1 MSKFT
6 ITALVAAACVL
17 GACANKSDSGVEEEF
32 VVVVPEPIT
41 TEPTYTGK
49 YK

>member
-1 MSKFT
+1 MSMRLVSGLCLAAF
-6 ITALVAAACVL
+6 VAA
-17 GACANKSDSGVEEEF
+17 CAPKKEE
-32 VVVVPEPIT
+32 VVYVDPNAVT

>member
-1 MSKFT
+1 MSK
-6 ITALVAAACVL
+6 ALIAVALLAFVAA
-17 GACANKSDSGVEEEF
+17 CAPKT
-32 VVVVPEPIT
+32 EPAAPAVT

>member
-6 ITALVAAACVL
+6 ITALVAALVAL
-17 GACANKSDSGVEEEF
+17 GACANGSNSADEEF

-41 TEPTYTGK
+41 TEPAYTGK

>member
-1 MSKFT
+1 MSKST
-6 ITALVAAACVL
+6 KIVLAMCLVAFAAAC
-17 GACANKSDSGVEEEF
+17 APKVEE
-32 VVVVPEPIT
+32 VVVVEEPIT

>member
-1 MSKFT
+1 MSSTKFA
-6 ITALVAAACVL
+6 IFALCLAGFV
-17 GACANKSDSGVEEEF
+17 GACAPKKDETVYVDPNAV
-32 VVVVPEPIT
+32 T

>member
-1 MSKFT
+1 MSKSTT
-6 ITALVAAACVL
+6 IVFGICMLAFVAA
-17 GACANKSDSGVEEEF
+17 CAKKEEPVTFVEEP
-32 VVVVPEPIT
+32 VT

>member
-1 MSKFT
+1 MSKST
-6 ITALVAAACVL
+6 KIVLALCLVAFAAAC
-17 GACANKSDSGVEEEF
+17 APKTEE
-32 VVVVPEPIT
+32 VVVVEEPIT